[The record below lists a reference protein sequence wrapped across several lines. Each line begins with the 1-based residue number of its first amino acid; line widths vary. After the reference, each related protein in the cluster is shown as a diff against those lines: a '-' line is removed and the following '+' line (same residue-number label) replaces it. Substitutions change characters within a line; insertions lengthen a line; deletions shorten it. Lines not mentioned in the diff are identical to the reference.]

1 MFSGIISDLGEVRA
15 VEPSGDTRL
24 VIGTRYDLADAAI
37 GASIACSGACLTV
50 VEKGPGWFAAMVSA
64 ETMACT
70 TLGSWRR
77 GTKVNL
83 ERALR
88 VGDEF
93 GGHLVLGHVDGVA
106 RIVERREEGD
116 SVRFAFAVP
125 PHLAPSIAAK
135 GSVALD
141 GVSLT
146 VNEVEGERF
155 GVNIIP
161 HTQSCTSFGTARI
174 GDGVNIEIDV
184 LARYVARL
192 LQGGLLPAG
201 QGGPR

>member
-15 VEPSGDTRL
+15 VRRAGDTRL
-24 VIGTRYDLADAAI
+24 VIATSYDLSDAAI

-50 VEKGPGWFAAMVSA
+50 VEKGPDWFAAMVSA
-64 ETMACT
+64 ETMAHT
-70 TLGSWRR
+70 TLASWRP

-88 VGDEF
+88 LGDEL
-93 GGHLVLGHVDGVA
+93 GGHIVLGHVDGVA
-106 RIVERREEGD
+106 RITERRADGD

-125 PHLAPSIAAK
+125 PHLARSIAPK

-146 VNEVEGERF
+146 VNEVDGEHF

-161 HTQSCTSFGTARI
+161 HTQSCTSFGAAEI
-174 GDGVNIEIDV
+174 GDGVNLEIDV

-192 LQGGLLPAG
+192 LQAEKPGEG
-201 QGGPR
+201 

>member
-1 MFSGIISDLGEVRA
+1 MFSGIISDLGDVRA
-15 VEPSGDTRL
+15 VEPGGDTRL

-37 GASIACSGACLTV
+37 GASIACSGACLTL
-50 VEKGPGWFAAMVSA
+50 VEKGQGWFAASVSA
-64 ETMACT
+64 ETLACT
-70 TLGSWRR
+70 TLGGWRVGSR
-77 GTKVNL
+77 VNL

-88 VGDEF
+88 LGDEF
-93 GGHLVLGHVDGVA
+93 GGHIVLGHVDGIA
-106 RIVERREEGD
+106 RIVERRPEGD
-116 SVRFAFAVP
+116 SLRFTFAAP
-125 PHLAPSIAAK
+125 PHLAPSIASK

-161 HTQSCTSFGTARI
+161 HTQTCTSFGTAQI
-174 GDGVNIEIDV
+174 GDAVNLEIDV

-192 LQGGLLPAG
+192 MQAREGGRG
-201 QGGPR
+201 